1 MAEAK
6 QEKTLVRSNQV
17 LFKKFSQY
25 LIPTMITYAALSLN
39 EFVDSMLVS
48 NMLGPDAMA
57 IVGLG
62 APIMLIMAAI
72 YSLLGSGGSTVYETP
87 SRVNSYVSRTV
98 TGSIPAFDSA
108 AAYFSYSSR
117 RDPGQNG

>member
-72 YSLLGSGGSTVYETP
+72 YSLLGSGGSTVYAIAIGK
-87 SRVNSYVSRTV
+87 RDH
-98 TGSIPAFDSA
+98 DSA
-108 AAYFSYSSR
+108 GKRLWLAAC
-117 RDPGQNG
+117 QNPV